1 MRNVTSD
8 RRPLIRT
15 AALGLILTVSFALT
29 GCGDSG
35 GSKDEIPSG
44 GGTAAAAAPSA
55 SAGPTDPAQWTK
67 CLRDNGIDV
76 KDPQAGAGTVEL
88 PADSPALT
96 AAMNKCKRYETGQ
109 SGSTG
114 AKPNDPQQD
123 EQRRKFAK
131 CMRDQGVDWPDPVPG
146 QGMKV
151 PAQTPELTAAFEKCS
166 QQVPMDGSK

>member
-8 RRPLIRT
+8 RRTMIRT
-15 AALGLILTVSFALT
+15 AALGLLLTVSCALA

-35 GSKDEIPSG
+35 TSEDGIASG
-44 GGTAAAAAPSA
+44 GGKVAAVTPSA
-55 SAGPTDPAQWTK
+55 SAGSNDPAKWTK

-76 KDPQAGAGTVEL
+76 KDPEAGAGMAKL

-96 AAMNKCKRYETGQ
+96 AAMDKCKQYETGQ

-114 AKPNDPQQD
+114 ADTSDPQQQ